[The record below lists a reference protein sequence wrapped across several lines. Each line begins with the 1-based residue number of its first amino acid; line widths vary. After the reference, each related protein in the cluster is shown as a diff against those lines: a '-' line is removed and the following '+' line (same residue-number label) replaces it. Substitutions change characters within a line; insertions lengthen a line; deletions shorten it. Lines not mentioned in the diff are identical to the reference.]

1 MQCPGDQFNMEVAL
15 GVTDTPLQLIPRS
28 TTFDVVWHY
37 GAAAVSQEPLSFAIV
52 AVEALDRRSIIQ
64 RGVMGA
70 NVLNLQSEGVSQKHA
85 VKVR

>member
-1 MQCPGDQFNMEVAL
+1 MCPGDQIDMVLARS
-15 GVTDTPLQLIPRS
+15 VTDTLLHLIPRS
-28 TTFDVVWHY
+28 TTFDVAWHY

-70 NVLNLQSEGVSQKHA
+70 NVLNLRFEGVSQKRA
-85 VKVR
+85 VTVR